1 MRFLAPLGMT
11 VVVLALMSGP
21 RPAAAQQPR
30 LMLGYY
36 VPYDATSWQSLVQH
50 ADALDIV
57 AAQWVGI
64 DACGNIS
71 STDDQTLKQL
81 AQARNLQVV
90 PSLFTLSGWLNHQL
104 LTDDDTSA
112 HSIEQIV
119 AYVLAEDY
127 DGFDLDLEGIEAA
140 DRDAYSAFVARLA
153 DALHSQGK
161 LLTLAIPAKDRDV
174 TVGWA
179 GAYDYAALGLAADLV
194 TVMAYE
200 YSGPFSGPGS
210 VAPYPWV
217 DRVARFSGQQI
228 GAEKVLLGLAFYG
241 YDWNVTSG
249 GAESLS
255 YSQAVALADGTAAQP
270 SFDPTSQSVTFSYE
284 ALAGARPPAAQ
295 RPAALQHVITRRAA
309 AACELVPPAATPIPP
324 RPAPV
329 PGTPQQH
336 EVWLEDSTSVL
347 ARIGLAERYQVA
359 GIATW
364 RLGLEDPA
372 VWSAIA
378 EYRNGHDR

>member
-1 MRFLAPLGMT
+1 MT
-11 VVVLALMSGP
+11 VVALALMSGS
-21 RPAAAQQPR
+21 RPAGAQQPR

-57 AAQWVGI
+57 AAQWVSI

-81 AQARNLQVV
+81 AHARNLQVV

-104 LTDDDTSA
+104 LSDDDTSG

-153 DALHSQGK
+153 DALHNQGK

-179 GAYDYAALGLAADLV
+179 GAYDYAALGVAADLV

-217 DRVARFSGQQI
+217 DRVARFSVQQI
-228 GAEKVLLGLAFYG
+228 GAEKILLGLAFYG

-255 YSQAVALADGTAAQP
+255 YSQAVALADGMAVQP
-270 SFDPTSQSVTFSYE
+270 SFDPTSQSVTFGYE
-284 ALAGARPPAAQ
+284 ALAGTRPPAAQ
-295 RPAALQHVITRRAA
+295 RPAAVQHVITRRTAP
-309 AACELVPPAATPIPP
+309 ACELVPPAATPISP

-372 VWSAIA
+372 VWPSIA
-378 EYRNGHDR
+378 EYRNAHDR